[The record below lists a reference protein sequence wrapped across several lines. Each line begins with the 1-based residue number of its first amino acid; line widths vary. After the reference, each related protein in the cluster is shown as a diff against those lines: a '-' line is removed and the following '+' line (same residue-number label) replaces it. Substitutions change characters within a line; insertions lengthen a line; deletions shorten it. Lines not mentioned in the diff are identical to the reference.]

1 MDLTVNSKDF
11 GNDLA
16 RLNMLYNAYGI
27 IQEKRSQ
34 PTTKTAKQNALALF
48 GEAKK
53 HKAVVAKKSIFGNKY
68 NCQKDDS
75 DIIAK
80 NLFGFSDV
88 VAFDMIKE
96 NGVFVGATVYH
107 KVAKVV
113 GYIGKARKPMFR
125 HSVKRD
131 TVYFCKYNAK
141 IA

>member
-16 RLNMLYNAYGI
+16 RLNMLYNTYGV
-27 IQEKRSQ
+27 IQEKKSQ

-96 NGVFVGATVYH
+96 NGVFVSQGSKSCRIY
-107 KVAKVV
+107 
-113 GYIGKARKPMFR
+113 RKDSQADVSTLCKKR
-125 HSVKRD
+125 HCVFLQ
-131 TVYFCKYNAK
+131 V
-141 IA
+141 